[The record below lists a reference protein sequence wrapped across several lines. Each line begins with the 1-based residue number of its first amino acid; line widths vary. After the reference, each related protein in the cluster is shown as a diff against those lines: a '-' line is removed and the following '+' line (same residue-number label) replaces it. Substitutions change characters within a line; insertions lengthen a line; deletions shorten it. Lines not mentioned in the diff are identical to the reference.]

1 MVTYENALSTLSD
14 PTRRLVFERL
24 RQGPL
29 TVGALA
35 AGLPVS
41 RPAISQHLKV
51 LKAAG
56 LVSDQADGTRRLYRI
71 EGRGL
76 AALRDYLMAVCGE
89 AEAAHAAEIARQL
102 EERRY
107 G

>member
-1 MVTYENALSTLSD
+1 MAYEDVFQALGD
-14 PTRRLVFERL
+14 ATRQAVFERL
-24 RQGPL
+24 RQGPQ
-29 TVGALA
+29 TVSALA

-51 LKAAG
+51 LKGAG
-56 LVSDQADGTRRLYRI
+56 LVTDQADGTRRLYRI
-71 EGRGL
+71 DGRGL
-76 AALRDYLMAVCGE
+76 ALLRDHIQAICVE

>member
-1 MVTYENALSTLSD
+1 MACEDAFSALGD
-14 PTRRLVFERL
+14 PTRKAVFDRL

-29 TVGALA
+29 SVSALA

-41 RPAISQHLKV
+41 RPAISQHLKI
-51 LKAAG
+51 LKEAG
-56 LVSDQADGTRRLYRI
+56 LVADQADGTRRLYRI
-71 EGRGL
+71 DMAGL
-76 AALRDYLMAVCGE
+76 QALRDDVQGVLDAVEE
-89 AEAAHAAEIARQL
+89 AHRAEFARQL

>member
-1 MVTYENALSTLSD
+1 MTYEIMFAALGD
-14 PTRRLVFERL
+14 PTRRAVFERL
-24 RQGPL
+24 RNGPQ

-35 AGLPVS
+35 DGLPVS

-51 LKAAG
+51 LKEAG
-56 LVSDQADGTRRLYRI
+56 LVTDRPDGARRLYSVER
-71 EGRGL
+71 RGIT
-76 AALRDYLMAVCGE
+76 ALKDYLTEVWSE
-89 AEAAHAAEIARQL
+89 AEAAHRAEVERQM

>member
-1 MVTYENALSTLSD
+1 MAYEDAFSALGD
-14 PTRRLVFERL
+14 PTRKLVFERL
-24 RQGPL
+24 RQGPQ
-29 TVGALA
+29 TVSALA

-56 LVSDQADGTRRLYRI
+56 LVTDQASGTRRLYRI
-71 EGRGL
+71 DGRGL
-76 AALRDYLMAVCGE
+76 AVLRDYLQAICAE

-102 EERRY
+102 EERRC

>member
-1 MVTYENALSTLSD
+1 MSYEDAFAALGD
-14 PTRRLVFERL
+14 PTRKTVFDRL
-24 RQGPL
+24 RQGPK

-41 RPAISQHLKV
+41 RPAISQHLKI
-51 LKAAG
+51 LKEAG
-56 LVSDQADGTRRLYRI
+56 LVADQAEGTRRLYRI
-71 EGRGL
+71 DRKGLEGLKTWL
-76 AALRDYLMAVCGE
+76 ATVWEE
-89 AEAAHAAEIARQL
+89 AEAAHLDEIARQL